1 MKKKN
6 AENTCPVPQGIL
18 VVIGGKED
26 KGDNPEDKNEKKLH
40 GDLLWEKE
48 KYPEDLTEP
57 GIELHVASATRRHM
71 LNFIEAIDKGI
82 KPVAPVEEGH
92 ISTASCI
99 MANMSMQLKRP
110 LSYDAVNRLV
120 IGDDEA
126 TKLLQREYRQPW
138 KHPLVETV

>member
-1 MKKKN
+1 
-6 AENTCPVPQGIL
+6 
-18 VVIGGKED
+18 
-26 KGDNPEDKNEKKLH
+26 
-40 GDLLWEKE
+40 
-48 KYPEDLTEP
+48 
-57 GIELHVASATRRHM
+57 M
-71 LNFIEAIDKGI
+71 LNFIDAIDKGI

-126 TKLLQREYRQPW
+126 TKLLQREYRPPW